1 MDKKALLALKISRE
15 IEIEIYIN
23 FLCSTSEHTE
33 TLVRVHPYIISSMA
47 NIESRIH
54 DKFNLN
60 LYRIG

>member
-1 MDKKALLALKISRE
+1 MDKKALLAFKISRE

-54 DKFNLN
+54 DKV
-60 LYRIG
+60 